1 MKNLKNLKKISE
13 VKRIEGLW
21 QQLLDQPN
29 IALGWNGTATLTLQT
44 EDSIFESK
52 TVSEGPQIEKGKLR
66 SYFVFTPVKK
76 ESFVPESSDKL
87 YVALNEA
94 AKNLGCE
101 VEGAKTRKGFSLVSV
116 LVPFEVAADQFA
128 SAVLD
133 KLAKGKGR
141 ILRRHYFI
149 TNAAMPNDSQIREYM
164 ILVQKNHY

>member
-1 MKNLKNLKKISE
+1 MKNLKNSKKISE

-29 IALGWNGTATLTLQT
+29 IALGWNDTTTLALQT

-52 TVSEGPQIEKGKLR
+52 AVSEGPQIEKGKLR
-66 SYFVFTPVKK
+66 SYFVFTPYKK
-76 ESFVPESSDKL
+76 ESFVPQTCDKL
-87 YVALNEA
+87 YAVINETA
-94 AKNLGCE
+94 AELGCQ
-101 VEGAKTRKGFSLVSV
+101 VEGVKTRKGFSLVSV

-128 SAVLD
+128 GTVLE
-133 KLAKGKGR
+133 KLAKGKNR
-141 ILRRHYFI
+141 ILRRHYFV